1 MKRVISVIVLLL
13 SMCLCLSAQNVKS
26 QRDKKARLEREI
38 AIIDRQLSE
47 NISKSS
53 SMLTNLSL
61 IRAKISNRKSLINES
76 NKEIRSYS
84 DQIYLKQL
92 SINRMKARVDTLSAH
107 YSRLVMGA
115 YKNRDPRRWYMYVL
129 ASENLGQAFRRMAY
143 FKNLSNQ
150 MNLEAIKL
158 KDAQAELEVQRQE
171 LVAMKQDAQNVKKQR
186 QEELNKL
193 SAEERQANQIVETL
207 KKDKKMYEKQLSAKK
222 KQVDAL
228 NREIERLVASAMKGS
243 KTTAG
248 TTKNKMVVDTK
259 LDAEFAQN
267 KGKLP
272 WPADGPIVD
281 RFGEKYHPVY
291 KNVKLPSNNGVD
303 IALSHGTKVC
313 SVFDGVVRQI
323 VVMPGYNK
331 CVLVQH
337 GSHFTFY
344 CKLSNVSVRAGDKV
358 VLGQELGTVDT
369 INGETQLHFQVWQNN
384 KPQNPEYWLK

>member
-1 MKRVISVIVLLL
+1 MKRIIGVIILLL
-13 SMCLCLSAQNVKS
+13 SACLCLSAQNVKS

-38 AIIDRQLSE
+38 AIIDKQLSE

-53 SMLTNLSL
+53 SMLSNLSL
-61 IRAKISNRKSLINES
+61 IKAKISNRKSLIDES

-84 DQIYLKQL
+84 DQIYLKQR

-143 FKNLSNQ
+143 FKNLSTQ

-158 KDAQAELEVQRQE
+158 KEAQAELELQRQE
-171 LVAMKQDAQNVKKQR
+171 LVALKQDAQNVKKQR

-193 SAEERQANQIVETL
+193 SSEEKQANQIVETL
-207 KKDKKMYEKQLSAKK
+207 QKDKKKYEKQLASKK

-228 NREIERLVASAMKGS
+228 NKEIERLVAAAMKGS
-243 KTTAG
+243 KTSSS
-248 TTKNKMVVDTK
+248 TKNKMVVDTK

-281 RFGEKYHPVY
+281 RFGEKFHPVY
-291 KNVKLPSNNGVD
+291 KSVKLPSNNGVD
-303 IALSHGTKVC
+303 IALAHGTKVC

-344 CKLSNVSVRAGDKV
+344 CKLSNVYVKAGDKV
-358 VLGQELGTVDT
+358 VVGQQLGTVDT

-384 KPQNPEYWLK
+384 KPQNPESWLK